1 MFSFVLV
8 LVVVCAFSR
17 FSLSLHSLISNL
29 LYSLLSLLS
38 YVLYCSFCSP
48 LLPLPLSIVY
58 LPLFLP
64 LSILSPSLVRSLS
77 PWLLLAFSHPLVCLF
92 CGFSSWQPFFSDCSI
107 SILISRSSPSLS
119 LPPLSL
125 TNSFR
130 LFTILLLTSITFA
143 LDHSRSRSISHAL
156 SLCKSMFVRGLVVE
170 LFTHPHIHTLYH
182 GQIPRCTLTLRLARP
197 FPCLGHAWCLVDSS
211 HVFPSL

>member
-1 MFSFVLV
+1 MLV

-17 FSLSLHSLISNL
+17 FFLSLHSLISNL

-107 SILISRSSPSLS
+107 SILISRSSLSLS
-119 LPPLSL
+119 LPPRPHSPSLSHE
-125 TNSFR
+125 
-130 LFTILLLTSITFA
+130 LFPTLYPLALD
-143 LDHSRSRSISHAL
+143 LDHSRPRSL
-156 SLCKSMFVRGLVVE
+156 SVS
-170 LFTHPHIHTLYH
+170 
-182 GQIPRCTLTLRLARP
+182 LTLARP
-197 FPCLGHAWCLVDSS
+197 LAVQV
-211 HVFPSL
+211 HVCERSRG